1 MITLLRAHLNF
12 KLIQHQII
20 RFKLAEMARQIE
32 SLHDNL
38 ERVCYLFS
46 QGIPDHK
53 LGGQCALLK
62 VQASKTLEVSFCDL
76 SLLTHSSV
84 LLS

>member
-1 MITLLRAHLNF
+1 
-12 KLIQHQII
+12 
-20 RFKLAEMARQIE
+20 MARQIE

-38 ERVCYLFS
+38 ERVCFQFS

-62 VQASKTLEVSFCDL
+62 VQASKTFEVTTT
-76 SLLTHSSV
+76 SLLAHIFSIAAEKPLKS
-84 LLS
+84 LGAPAW